1 MHPRNGTAAICF
13 QVSDFPL
20 RLVEIVQDAERI
32 HASKPRANW
41 NPDHCG
47 QLRPNGFFGTF
58 ISLPVVLEGFD
69 ATMAV
74 RYTRFTLTCKPS

>member
-1 MHPRNGTAAICF
+1 LNPVRARAVQPVVAFAAVTVVI
-13 QVSDFPL
+13 L
-20 RLVEIVQDAERI
+20 QDAERI